1 MTSRSSLQ
9 NTGKAKEVS
18 GVSTGGLTDTPACC
32 PRWGATTAGAA
43 RHPEQTVVRLL
54 LLARLYVALQH
65 CPLGQI
71 FIPAGGLCPG
81 VTVGEL
87 RSSCASASPPVG
99 ETNDNG
105 VTRHGRGGS
114 SSPESQEPTRRST
127 RATCFPS
134 PVRPLQARDICGSC
148 TIGPSAATNSE

>member
-1 MTSRSSLQ
+1 MSKPQQRSCNTRMTSRSSLQ

-65 CPLGQI
+65 CPRADFHPCGRALPRGNSWRI
-71 FIPAGGLCPG
+71 ACFMYVGLAACRG
-81 VTVGEL
+81 DKRQ
-87 RSSCASASPPVG
+87 RSDA
-99 ETNDNG
+99 
-105 VTRHGRGGS
+105 TR
-114 SSPESQEPTRRST
+114 
-127 RATCFPS
+127 
-134 PVRPLQARDICGSC
+134 
-148 TIGPSAATNSE
+148 

>member
-54 LLARLYVALQH
+54 LLARLDAALQH

-81 VTVGEL
+81 ATVVDRLSAPLTASGIGE
-87 RSSCASASPPVG
+87 A
-99 ETNDNG
+99 TNDNTT
-105 VTRHGRGGS
+105 VRHGMSHGHLRPSHLPLRGRWMLM
-114 SSPESQEPTRRST
+114 P
-127 RATCFPS
+127 FPAGI
-134 PVRPLQARDICGSC
+134 RGL
-148 TIGPSAATNSE
+148 

>member
-1 MTSRSSLQ
+1 MSKPQQRSCNTRMTSRSSLQ

-81 VTVGEL
+81 VTVGEWPF
-87 RSSCASASPPVG
+87 APVATGG
-99 ETNDNG
+99 E
-105 VTRHGRGGS
+105 S
-114 SSPESQEPTRRST
+114 RRQT
-127 RATCFPS
+127 TTFRCDA
-134 PVRPLQARDICGSC
+134 V
-148 TIGPSAATNSE
+148 